1 MINFKLIFS
10 SNKKIWI
17 FLGLA
22 LVVLL
27 SLGLFLM
34 ASNKGKAPKET
45 PKAVEEFK
53 PEAGVNPITTEKVE
67 EKSRL
72 DPVREYLARVSPDNF
87 KEDFM
92 ASVSND
98 TVSAYE
104 QYSTSTDAAV
114 RLDAARLFH
123 LSLNNAIVNRGDEKY
138 VDFLADVQKDLEAA
152 LGQSLY

>member
-1 MINFKLIFS
+1 MKKYILPAGAILIILTVGVVGYVGFK
-10 SNKKIWI
+10 
-17 FLGLA
+17 FLA
-22 LVVLL
+22 PE
-27 SLGLFLM
+27 
-34 ASNKGKAPKET
+34 KQGKT
-45 PKAVEEFK
+45 PEIIEESAGQ
-53 PEAGVNPITTEKVE
+53 AGVNPITNEVVE
-67 EKSRL
+67 DKNML
-72 DPVREYLARVSPDNF
+72 DPVREYLKKVSPDNF

-92 ASVSND
+92 ASVGND

-138 VDFLADVQKDLEAA
+138 VDFLTDVQKDLEAA